1 MRIQKKCPL
10 QVSTAYS
17 CPVDAEKLA
26 NVFFYEEVE
35 MLWAGCKDVTS
46 QFLDNIFS
54 AGSDA
59 NCVSDDPG
67 FPMSQF
73 LKPFK
78 LHVSRNATMVAQQ
91 VNNVYY
97 LNHWSQ
103 MSLEIMQVDSFLA
116 WVASVSAWVNAQKL
130 ELLEQ

>member
-1 MRIQKKCPL
+1 M
-10 QVSTAYS
+10 STAYS

-91 VNNVYY
+91 VNNGYHLY
-97 LNHWSQ
+97 HWSQ
-103 MSLEIMQVDSFLA
+103 MSVEFMQVDGF
-116 WVASVSAWVNAQKL
+116 
-130 ELLEQ
+130 